1 MKKGLIL
8 ILVGHINFILG
19 AIVHGSVLR
28 HISKPS
34 QHISTNYTVA
44 NIISVTS
51 GLLDT
56 TLALWIPCA
65 LLSAAEAGLSVWC
78 FIVGLA
84 LRGLAPCGN
93 SYIKEQVGF
102 FVYSDGCARGLK
114 LWCVT
119 ESLYDSQSYKQ
130 VNPTYYSN
138 T

>member
-1 MKKGLIL
+1 
-8 ILVGHINFILG
+8 
-19 AIVHGSVLR
+19 
-28 HISKPS
+28 
-34 QHISTNYTVA
+34 
-44 NIISVTS
+44 
-51 GLLDT
+51 DT

-102 FVYSDGCARGLK
+102 FVHSDGCARGLK

-119 ESLYDSQSYKQ
+119 ESLSDSQSYKQ
-130 VNPTYYSN
+130 VGFYSN